1 MNKLELIQKPIIQHH
16 VEKVGQSVSER
27 INTLNIDNLVA
38 TTETIQTIKNL
49 RAELRKESAEYEE
62 QRKTIKN
69 AILEP
74 YSVFEFLYKDNIL
87 EKYKDAENTLKSK
100 IYDFEMVIKTEKLE
114 SLKRYF
120 EDLKTFER
128 LEWLNFDSVG
138 IGVPNLSTSETAYKK
153 QIDAFISKAKED
165 IKLIETE
172 EYKAEILVEYKECLD
187 VIKSI
192 RVVRER
198 KDKEAIEEETFSE
211 TLKQCQAQREIKKEV
226 LNSPIVEDNTKY
238 SLKFEVEITKKQLDL
253 LREFL
258 ISNNIEYKNL

>member
-1 MNKLELIQKPIIQHH
+1 MNKLELIQKPIIQHQ
-16 VEKVGQSVSER
+16 VERVGQSVSER
-27 INTLNIDNLVA
+27 INTLNIGNLVA

-74 YSVFEFLYKDNIL
+74 YSVFESLYKDNIL
-87 EKYKDAENTLKSK
+87 EKYKDAENTLKEK

-120 EDLKTFER
+120 EHLKTFER
-128 LEWLNFDSVG
+128 LDWLSFEDTN
-138 IGVPNLSTSETAYKK
+138 IGVPKLGTSETAYKK
-153 QIDAFISKAKED
+153 QIDAFISKVKED
-165 IKLIETE
+165 VKLIETE
-172 EYKAEILVEYKECLD
+172 GYKAEILVEYKESLD
-187 VIKSI
+187 VIKST

-198 KDKEAIEEETFSE
+198 KEKEAIEKQTFSE
-211 TLKQCQAQREIKKEV
+211 TLKQCQEQRESKKEV

-253 LREFL
+253 LRDFL